1 MGRMRKELGLT
12 GEHGVSVEQV
22 TDSMT
27 PRSPVEL
34 PAVDSDK
41 DSEFWQPVSE
51 TWGFSL
57 DFRVSLWPMKEKK
70 T

>member
-1 MGRMRKELGLT
+1 MGRMWKELGLT

-51 TWGFSL
+51 A
-57 DFRVSLWPMKEKK
+57 
-70 T
+70 